1 MSNHML
7 NTSNRYFYNYCDYNE
22 SNEILYTNNENDPTI
37 VLNYISNN
45 IYNKNKIYLI
55 IQKFINKGGNIDDIL
70 NTSCRLDCF
79 EVAKVMIKY
88 GANVNSNNNDALM
101 WSILNKTYD
110 ITKLLIENG
119 SNVNACNGL
128 ALLWV
133 IQNNNIDMV
142 KYFIENGANINLQHN
157 TYLETIII
165 NNQLSILKYL
175 IENGAN
181 INLINETLQ
190 QKVKQLLVSKWEKAP
205 ENIKFRNNTQCP
217 ISYVK
222 LNQDSSKNI
231 EKLGCSKCLN
241 VFEKEAVETWFE
253 HNTICPM
260 KCGNNKFYL
269 LEN

>member
-1 MSNHML
+1 ML
-7 NTSNRYFYNYCDYNE
+7 NTSNRYFYTDFIYNE
-22 SNEILYTNNENDPTI
+22 SNEILEITNENDPAI
-37 VLNYISNN
+37 VLNYINNN
-45 IYNKNKIYLI
+45 INNNNKIYLI

-70 NTSCRLDCF
+70 NTSCRLDNF

-88 GANVNSNNNDALM
+88 GADVNSNNNDALM

-110 ITKLLIENG
+110 ITKLLIKNG
-119 SNVNACNGL
+119 SDVNACNGL

-142 KYFIENGANINLQHN
+142 KYFIENGANINIQHN
-157 TYLETIII
+157 SYLETAII
-165 NNQLSILKYL
+165 NNQLSILNYL
-175 IENGAN
+175 ITSGAN
-181 INLINETLQ
+181 ISLINETLQ

-205 ENIKFRNNTQCP
+205 ENMKFRNNTQCP

-222 LNQDSSKNI
+222 LNEDSSFKNI

-241 VFEKEAVETWFE
+241 VFEKKAVETWFE
-253 HNTICPM
+253 HNSICPM

-269 LEN
+269 L